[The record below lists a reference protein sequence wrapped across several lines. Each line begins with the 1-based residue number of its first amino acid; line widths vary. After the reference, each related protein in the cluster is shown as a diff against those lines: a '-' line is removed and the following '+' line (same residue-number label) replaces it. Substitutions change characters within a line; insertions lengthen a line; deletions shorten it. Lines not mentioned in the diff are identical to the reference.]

1 MTHTRSR
8 KLPAEKT
15 ALHSAHSHTC
25 KILCDYLVEKGIA
38 PASLEQSI
46 GTKLTDLADDES
58 RVNLE
63 RYYALWEEAVEY
75 SYEPDLAL
83 KLASRNVMEGM
94 GLVGHVFFN
103 CKTLSSAVEHY
114 RRYYR
119 LVNESVSIDLD
130 IEEELAK
137 IRYTVSDGFE
147 YSPYEMEYT
156 LVLAAERARRILQSG
171 LDIRYVAFQHSE
183 PSYAATYTAIF
194 KCQVLF
200 GQPVSEI
207 AFDAQYLDFQ
217 MPRSSPSLY
226 KILTAHLDRLLT
238 KLGRKTD
245 TVSRVEA
252 IVYKKMSDPELDADY
267 VATRLNMSRNTLY
280 RHLKKEN
287 CSYHDIVDN
296 VRSEFAI
303 KALESGEYS
312 VTELTFVL
320 GFSEVSAFSR
330 AFKRWTGKA
339 PNAYCKKA

>member
-1 MTHTRSR
+1 M
-8 KLPAEKT
+8 
-15 ALHSAHSHTC
+15 
-25 KILCDYLVEKGIA
+25 EKGVA
-38 PASLEQSI
+38 AESLERSI
-46 GTKLTDLADDES
+46 GVALAELADDER

-63 RYYALWEEAVEY
+63 RYYTLWEEAIDF
-75 SYEPDLAL
+75 SSEPDLAL

-103 CKTLSSAVEHY
+103 CKTLSSAIEHY

-119 LVNESVSIDLD
+119 LVNESISIDLD
-130 IEEELAK
+130 VAGELAK
-137 IRYTVSDGFE
+137 IRYTVSDGFQ

-156 LVLAAERARRILQSG
+156 LVLAAERARRLLQSG
-171 LDIRYVAFQHSE
+171 LDIRYVAFQHPQ
-183 PSYAATYTAIF
+183 PSYFASYATIF

-200 GQPVSEI
+200 DQPVSEI
-207 AFDAQYLDFQ
+207 AFDASYLEFQ

-238 KLGRKTD
+238 TLGRKTD
-245 TVSRVEA
+245 IVSRVEA
-252 IVYKKMSDPELDADY
+252 IVYKKMSDPDLDADY
-267 VATRLNMSRNTLY
+267 VASRLNMSRNTLY

-287 CSYHDIVDN
+287 CSYHEIVDN

-303 KALESGEYS
+303 KALESGQYS

-339 PNAYCKKA
+339 PNAFSKKA